1 MSGDVNA
8 RDAFELDDGLDQTG
22 VAINHHIVVLAEE
35 VLLDVVANFVE
46 NLGPHVATGP
56 FDAVHLHFHVL
67 KVPLLDALPHLLHA
81 RVQRHQLQAAKH
93 DVVQI
98 HIASQSHKGRHL
110 VQRHQVVRVNYL
122 ILVLRNL
129 LVFVVLF
136 RHPQLI

>member
-1 MSGDVNA
+1 MSGDVYA

-22 VAINHHIVVLAEE
+22 VAIDHHLVVLAEE

-46 NLGPHVATGP
+46 DLGPHVAAGP

-67 KVPLLDALPHLLHA
+67 KVPLLHAQLQLLHA
-81 RVQRHQLQAAKH
+81 RVQRHHLQAAKH
-93 DVVQI
+93 YVVQI
-98 HIASQSHKGRHL
+98 HIASQSHKGHHL

-122 ILVLRNL
+122 ILILRNL
-129 LVFVVLF
+129 LVLLVFF